1 MKTTSNNNNVESKSQ
16 SVYVTVANGIVQDVF
31 TDKEKAI
38 KDMRRHVYNTLVDCC
53 GGKVESDD
61 ETCCVVSCQGKER
74 NDVCMVVP
82 FDPNNREH
90 RKAYNAQRDSMGLPE
105 LPAITE
111 AEGVKAAIKREQN
124 DACISSAERER
135 ARLDIKVGDK
145 VCHNLTGDHVA
156 TVTAIREAFV
166 NVCAG
171 YRYVYT
177 LDFGESVKGPFD
189 VDLNGGEFLREAFTP
204 CTPDECEHE
213 GETLTAS
220 LNVIFDSREDYE
232 RGKQLFD
239 SEGASRLWAADW
251 ADDRQSIQFCEAMPL
266 DDLERDVRSELDAQG
281 FENYATVDGEE
292 MWV

>member
-1 MKTTSNNNNVESKSQ
+1 MKTTSNNNNIESKNQ

-38 KDMRRHVYNTLVDCC
+38 KDMRRHVYNTLVGCC

-61 ETCCVVSCQGKER
+61 ETCCVVSYQDKGR

-111 AEGVKAAIKREQN
+111 AEG
-124 DACISSAERER
+124 
-135 ARLDIKVGDK
+135 IKVGDK

-177 LDFGESVKGPFD
+177 LDFGQSVKGPFGMEM
-189 VDLNGGEFLREAFTP
+189 NGGEFLREAFTV
-204 CTPDECEHE
+204 CTPDEREHE

-251 ADDRQSIQFCEAMPL
+251 TDDRQSIQFCEAMPL